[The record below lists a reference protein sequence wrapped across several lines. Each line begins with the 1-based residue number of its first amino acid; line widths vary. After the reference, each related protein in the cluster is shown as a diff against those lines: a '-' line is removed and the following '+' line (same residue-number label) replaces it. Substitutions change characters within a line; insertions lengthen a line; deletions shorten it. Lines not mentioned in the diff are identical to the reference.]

1 LVGEGERII
10 DGDNGVANSREQ
22 GINAARNQ
30 GDQ

>member
-22 GINAARNQ
+22 GINAARNY
-30 GDQ
+30 